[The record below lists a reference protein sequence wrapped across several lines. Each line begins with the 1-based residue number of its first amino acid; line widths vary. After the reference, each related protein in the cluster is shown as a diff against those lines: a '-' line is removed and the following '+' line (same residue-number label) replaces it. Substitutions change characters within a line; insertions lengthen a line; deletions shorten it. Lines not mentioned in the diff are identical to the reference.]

1 MSVRDS
7 SPVFRRVAVADSFC
21 PAKLVRYQTIQVE
34 RAGGKD
40 AKFGMNQTNRMDV
53 NVTLLAEQPFLA
65 GLPERQLDTL
75 LRDAMPVTFQAN
87 DVIFKEGEPANR
99 FYLLLSGEVVLES
112 RYPQRQG
119 GYKSWSVEIIGPG
132 DVLGWSWMFPPY
144 RWHFDARA
152 VSPVKAIFFYGTRL
166 RERCEENHELG
177 FDLMRRFAEVTVRR
191 LQATRL
197 SLLKAKNAPRSL

>member
-1 MSVRDS
+1 
-7 SPVFRRVAVADSFC
+7 
-21 PAKLVRYQTIQVE
+21 
-34 RAGGKD
+34 
-40 AKFGMNQTNRMDV
+40 MDV
-53 NVTLLAEQPFLA
+53 NATLLAEQPFLA
-65 GLPERQLDTL
+65 GLPEQQLDTL
-75 LRDAMPVTFQAN
+75 LQDAMPVRFHAN

-99 FYLLLSGEVVLES
+99 FYLLLGGEVVLES

-177 FDLMRRFAEVTVRR
+177 FELMRRFAEVTVRR

-197 SLLKAKNAPRSL
+197 SLLKARIAP